1 MTNATTGANPSLISR
16 LKLMDFLN
24 SNNQSYYQDLLMPNN
39 YRTGKYW
46 WCVFIF

>member
-1 MTNATTGANPSLISR
+1 
-16 LKLMDFLN
+16 MDFLN